1 MGVKMK
7 TCDSAQQRISLQ
19 KLIPVIGL
27 VLIVVIFEI
36 LSRGRLLALR
46 NLKNILIQSYPVII
60 ISVGAVFVF
69 AHGGMDLSY
78 GGVLG
83 VSMFTAAAAAAAG
96 WPLIVV
102 FGISLLTAVMWYVV
116 NGGVTIFGN
125 VPSFIAS
132 LCVLYMCRGILN
144 TVCSQERKNIPP
156 ALFAYDNWAVK
167 LPVLIT
173 VVFLAW
179 LIFEKTGFGKG
190 NRAAGGNA
198 YAALQSGI
206 KVSFVKFAG
215 YLVSAVTVGIAAFFS
230 LLRAGSVTTSTG
242 QGLEMNII
250 TALVLGGVSLSGGTK
265 TKMINAVLGA
275 VMVIL
280 LRNALI
286 VTGVNER
293 IVEGIQGVALLLLV
307 FLTYSRDKNSLLT

>member
-1 MGVKMK
+1 MGAKME
-7 TCDSAQQRISLQ
+7 TINPVQRRIFLQ

-27 VLIVVIFEI
+27 LLIVVVFEI
-36 LSRGRLLALR
+36 VSRGRLLALR

-60 ISVGAVFVF
+60 IAVGAVFVF

-83 VSMFTAAAAAAAG
+83 VSMYTAAAAAALG
-96 WPLIVV
+96 WPLSVV
-102 FGISLLTAVMWYVV
+102 FGMSLLTAVLWYVV

-132 LCVLYMCRGILN
+132 LSVLYMCRGILN
-144 TVCSQERKNIPP
+144 TVCAHERKNIPP
-156 ALFAYDNWAVK
+156 ALFVYDNWEVK
-167 LPVLIT
+167 LPVLIA
-173 VVFLAW
+173 VIFLAW
-179 LIFEKTGFGKG
+179 LIFEKTAFGKG
-190 NRAAGGNA
+190 DRAAGGNA

-206 KVSFVKFAG
+206 KVSLVKFTG

-250 TALVLGGVSLSGGTK
+250 TALVLGGISLSGGTK

-275 VMVIL
+275 VMVVL

>member
-1 MGVKMK
+1 MEDKMK
-7 TCDSAQQRISLQ
+7 TAGSVQPRIPLQ

-27 VLIVVIFEI
+27 VLIVVVFEI
-36 LSRGRLLALR
+36 VSRGRLLALR

-83 VSMFTAAAAAAAG
+83 VSMYTAAAAAAFG
-96 WPLIVV
+96 WPLSVV
-102 FGISLLTAVMWYVV
+102 FGMSLLTAVLWYVV

-132 LCVLYMCRGILN
+132 LSVLYMCRGILN
-144 TVCSQERKNIPP
+144 TVCAHERKNIPP
-156 ALFAYDNWAVK
+156 ALFAYDSWAVK

-190 NRAAGGNA
+190 DRAAGGNT

-206 KVSFVKFAG
+206 KVNFVKFAG

>member
-1 MGVKMK
+1 MK
-7 TCDSAQQRISLQ
+7 TVDSVQPRVSFR

-27 VLIVVIFEI
+27 VLIIIVFEI
-36 LSRGRLLALR
+36 ISRGRLLAFR
-46 NLKNILIQSYPVII
+46 NLKNILIQSYPII
-60 ISVGAVFVF
+60 IIAVGAVFVF

-83 VSMFTAAAAAAAG
+83 VSMYTAAAAAAFG
-96 WPLIVV
+96 WPLAVV
-102 FGISLLTAVMWYVV
+102 FGISLLTAVLWYTV
-116 NGGVTIFGN
+116 NGGITIFGN
-125 VPSFIAS
+125 VPSFITS
-132 LCVLYMCRGILN
+132 LSVLYMCRGILN
-144 TVCSQERKNIPP
+144 TVCAHERKNIP
-156 ALFAYDNWAVK
+156 AVLFVYDNWAVK
-167 LPVLIT
+167 LPVLLA
-173 VVFLAW
+173 VVFVAW
-179 LIFEKTGFGKG
+179 LIFERTGFGKG
-190 NRAAGGNA
+190 DRAAGGNTC
-198 YAALQSGI
+198 AALQSGI
-206 KVSFVKFAG
+206 KVNLVKFAG